1 MRIAFIGAT
10 TMGLQLFEPWTIN
23 GFGDR
28 APPSPEGQKAATF
41 DISDHCGYSLA
52 FMRLR

>member
-28 APPSPEGQKAATF
+28 APPSPEGQKAATNL
-41 DISDHCGYSLA
+41 IYPTIVAIH
-52 FMRLR
+52 